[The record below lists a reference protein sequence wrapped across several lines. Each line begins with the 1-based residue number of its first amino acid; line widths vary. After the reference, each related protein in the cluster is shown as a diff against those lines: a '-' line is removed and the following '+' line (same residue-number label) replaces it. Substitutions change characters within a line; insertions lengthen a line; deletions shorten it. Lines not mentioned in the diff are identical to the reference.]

1 MLANACMKH
10 MIRGLTTLALGSA
23 TLMSAAAVQSAEL
36 TMWILSGR
44 PAHVQF
50 LTEAEAEFRNR
61 HPDFKL
67 ALELIPNE
75 NYKTQLPI
83 ALTGSTPPD
92 VFFNWAGEYAAR
104 FAKDGLALDITEAG
118 ARENG
123 FKSYLSDAWQAS
135 FVVDGRNYGVPTEA
149 VSKYFYYDTAF
160 FTEHDLSVPT
170 TFNELLGLCKAVRAI
185 DPQIVPWPLGNSER
199 WIVNHVV
206 TMLNERVLGNAN
218 TAADYD
224 LSADDAVLFTD
235 PGYVTAWEK
244 LLELQDANCFQEAAN
259 ATSPETADQ
268 LFLNQLSPFTFCGTW
283 CTTNFMR
290 EGYEDFALF
299 RFPAIE
305 GGKGEASATF
315 LVPQGYQIASKTA
328 NPELAAEWISFLVSD
343 AQAVN
348 YAKLLGA
355 IPSNP
360 ALIEQVGGSE
370 QFNWV
375 AKDIGE
381 STDSVMVLNVLLES
395 AVSEAYLDAGVEI
408 LNRTKS
414 PAEAMATIRAVALD
428 SKAKQAGN

>member
-10 MIRGLTTLALGSA
+10 VIRGLTALALGSA

-36 TMWILSGR
+36 KMWILSGR

-67 ALELIPNE
+67 TLELIANDR
-75 NYKTQLPI
+75 YKTQLPI
-83 ALTGSTPPD
+83 GMTGSNPPD
-92 VFFNWAGEYAAR
+92 VYFNWAGEYASR

-118 ARENG
+118 ALEGG
-123 FKSYLSDAWQAS
+123 FKQYISDAWQSS
-135 FVVDGRNYGVPTEA
+135 FTVDGHNYGVPTEA
-149 VSKYFYYDTAF
+149 VSKYFFYDKTF
-160 FTEHDLSVPT
+160 FADHNLAIPS

-185 DPQIVPWPLGNSER
+185 DPSIVPWPLGNSER

-224 LSADDAVLFTD
+224 LSASEDVLFTD

-244 LLELQDANCFQEAAN
+244 LLELQDADCFQEAVN
-259 ATSPETADQ
+259 ATSPESADQ
-268 LFLNQLSPFTFCGTW
+268 LFQAQISPFTFCGSW
-283 CTTNFMR
+283 CIGNFLR

-299 RFPAIE
+299 RFPMIE
-305 GGKGEASATF
+305 GGKGDATATF
-315 LVPQGYQIASKTA
+315 LVPQGYQVSAKTTQ
-328 NPELAAEWISFLVSD
+328 PELAAEWVSFLVSNE
-343 AQAVN
+343 QAVN
-348 YAKLLGA
+348 FARLMGA

-360 ALIEQVGGSE
+360 TLIEQVGGSE
-370 QFNWV
+370 QYNWV

-381 STDSVMVLNVLLES
+381 SSDSVMVLNVLLEN
-395 AVSEAYLDAGVEI
+395 AVSEAYLDAGVEV
-408 LNRTKS
+408 LNRTKT
-414 PAEAMATIRAVALD
+414 PAEAMEMIRAVALE
-428 SKAKQAGN
+428 SKAKLAGI